1 MRLPRITKRRLA
13 VGLLVLLTL
22 VGAGLAAAWLVPLP
36 ERLSSPHSVVI
47 EYRDGTPAHVFLAPD
62 ERWRV
67 PTRTSDIDPA
77 YLRALLA
84 LEDKRFAYHP
94 GVDPLAVGRAVL
106 SNVTKGRRVSGASTI
121 TMQLV
126 RVLEPRPRTLVS
138 KVIES
143 FRAVQLELRMPKEDI
158 LAAYLQFVPYGRNV
172 EGVEA
177 AALAYFGHRATHL
190 SPAEIATLLAVP
202 QNPNRRFP
210 TPENAARLKS
220 ARDEVARRLLAES
233 ALPLGPAN
241 AAAAPEA
248 VLAEVRATPVP
259 TGLRAFPREA
269 PHAAVWLRAQRPEL
283 SKLRTT
289 LDAGTQRLAERL
301 MRDAS
306 GQLTTRGVHNGV
318 AVVAD
323 HEHGEVLALVG
334 SFDFFDTR
342 HGGQIIGF
350 ATPRSPGSALKP
362 LLYAMGIDRGL
373 VLPEYLVADIPES
386 YGGYMPR
393 NFDGRFMGLV
403 RMEFALSQSLNIPF
417 VRLLRG
423 LGVERFLGTLRMAG
437 VESLNPEPGHYGL
450 SAAVGGLEVTPLEV
464 AGVYVALAQDGR
476 SRPLKVLQ
484 DGKPPAEPREL
495 FTPGAAWLTRRA
507 LALRDRPD
515 FPSRRKLTG
524 MPAQVHW
531 KTGTSFGH
539 RDAWAVGSGP
549 RHTAVVWLGNFDSTP
564 SVHLVGSDA
573 AGPVL
578 FDLLEAVGPRGRAS
592 VEEEAM
598 PPADLT
604 LVEVCTYSGHLPTD
618 ACQQR
623 REVLARRSSV
633 PTQPCPYHQQVE
645 VDLRTGLAVSPV
657 CRSGRQTESRV
668 YLTWPASIRR
678 WLTEQHRSLP
688 TPPAYAPGCAPGG
701 AEHAP
706 EILSPAE
713 GQVALLIPGVAPEQQ
728 EVPLEAEAAHDRELT
743 WFVNGQYLGKARAD
757 ERLWWTPAPGT
768 HEILVSDD
776 RGLSSRR
783 LLVVRKRP

>member
-1 MRLPRITKRRLA
+1 MRLPRITRRRLA
-13 VGLLVLLTL
+13 VGGLSLLAL

-67 PTRTSDIDPA
+67 PTRTQDIDPA

-84 LEDKRFAYHP
+84 LEDKRFRYHP
-94 GVDPLAVGRAVL
+94 GVDPLAVGRAVV
-106 SNVTKGRRVSGASTI
+106 SNVTKGRRVSGASTL

-126 RVLEPRPRTLVS
+126 RVLEPRPRTLFS

-143 FRAVQLELRMPKEDI
+143 FRAVQLELRMSKEDI

-210 TPENAARLKS
+210 TPENAARLKA
-220 ARDEVARRLLAES
+220 ARDGVARRLLDEE
-233 ALPLGPAN
+233 ALPLGPTQAPTT
-241 AAAAPEA
+241 PEA
-248 VLAEVRATPVP
+248 VLAEVRSTEVP
-259 TGLRAFPREA
+259 TALKAFPREA

-283 SKLRTT
+283 SRLRTT

-301 MRDAS
+301 MRDAAS
-306 GQLTTRGVHNGV
+306 SLSTRGVHNGV
-318 AVVAD
+318 AVVVD
-323 HEHGEVLALVG
+323 HAHSEVLALVG

-373 VLPEYLVADIPES
+373 ALPEYLVADIPES

-403 RMEFALSQSLNIPF
+403 RMEYALSQSLNIPF

-437 VESLNPEPGHYGL
+437 VDSLNPEPGHYGL
-450 SAAVGGLEVTPLEV
+450 SAAVGGLEMTPLEV
-464 AGVYVALAQDGR
+464 AGLYVALAQEGR
-476 SRPLKVLQ
+476 SRPLKVLEE
-484 DGKPPAEPREL
+484 GKPLPEPREL

-549 RHTAVVWLGNFDSTP
+549 RHTAVVWLGNFDSSP

-573 AGPVL
+573 AGPLL
-578 FDLLEAVGPRGRAS
+578 FDLLEAVGPRGQAS
-592 VEEEAM
+592 VVEDNM
-598 PPADLT
+598 PPGDLT

-618 ACQQR
+618 ACVQR
-623 REVLARRSSV
+623 KEVFARRSAV
-633 PTQPCPYHQQVE
+633 PTRPCPYHQRVE
-645 VDLRTGLAVSPV
+645 VDARTGLAVSPL
-657 CRSGRQTESRV
+657 CRSGRETESRV
-668 YLTWPASIRR
+668 YLTWPSGIRR

-688 TPPAYAPGCAPGG
+688 TPPSYAPGCEPGG

-706 EILSPAE
+706 EIVSPSE
-713 GQVALLIPGVAPEQQ
+713 GQVALLIPGVSPEQQ

-783 LLVVRKRP
+783 LLVVRTRH